1 MWSVEMRASRPR
13 NATVLS
19 SGIAAS
25 IGATSVA
32 TADRPLAASRS
43 RTVFRYWMVDS
54 FTSGETPGSPPPD
67 GQAPKRSGLVGTG
80 ALPAVPVPP
89 VVPAVPATVPSPP
102 LPPLPG
108 ALPAILPSHASRPDA
123 AATRATAI
131 SGRRGQGRAV
141 RILQSTNPEPAETVQ
156 GPGTADYPNVSPFQ
170 PHIAPTASA
179 KSM

>member
-32 TADRPLAASRS
+32 TADKPLAASRS

-54 FTSGETPGSPPPD
+54 FTSGDTPGSPPPD
-67 GQAPKRSGLVGTG
+67 GQAPKRSGVVGTG
-80 ALPAVPVPP
+80 ALPAVPVAP
-89 VVPAVPATVPSPP
+89 VVPAVPAAVLA

-108 ALPAILPSHASRPDA
+108 ALRAILPSHASRPEA
-123 AATRATAI
+123 AATKATAI
-131 SGRRGQGRAV
+131 RDRGQGRAA
-141 RILQSTNPEPAETVQ
+141 RILPSTT
-156 GPGTADYPNVSPFQ
+156 
-170 PHIAPTASA
+170 
-179 KSM
+179 

>member
-43 RTVFRYWMVDS
+43 RTVFRYCTVDS

-67 GQAPKRSGLVGTG
+67 GQAPNMSGVVGGGIG
-80 ALPAVPVPP
+80 APPPPAPARAPPPPGPRCGAAPVPAGP
-89 VVPAVPATVPSPP
+89 RRAAPDLAVTGDEPERHREHRGHDEA
-102 LPPLPG
+102 
-108 ALPAILPSHASRPDA
+108 ALAIWP
-123 AATRATAI
+123 
-131 SGRRGQGRAV
+131 
-141 RILQSTNPEPAETVQ
+141 
-156 GPGTADYPNVSPFQ
+156 
-170 PHIAPTASA
+170 
-179 KSM
+179 

>member
-54 FTSGETPGSPPPD
+54 FTSGDTPGSPPPD
-67 GQAPKRSGLVGTG
+67 GQAPKRSGVVGTG
-80 ALPAVPVPP
+80 GLPAVPGAP
-89 VVPAVPATVPSPP
+89 VVPAAPATGPA
-102 LPPLPG
+102 LTALPG
-108 ALPAILPSHASRPDA
+108 ALRAILPSHASRPDA
-123 AATRATAI
+123 AARKAAATR
-131 SGRRGQGRAV
+131 GR
-141 RILQSTNPEPAETVQ
+141 
-156 GPGTADYPNVSPFQ
+156 
-170 PHIAPTASA
+170 
-179 KSM
+179 